1 MGKSL
6 YIVDRGMLTPPPPIL
21 WRLSYIAYPPPPL
34 FSNFVPSLPSSLSP
48 NHTVLF
54 VVLFLWLNGWSHHI
68 WCAILLNDNMNLH
81 MFSLGTLVP
90 EGAWCVFYATRCQV
104 YWGLTHDVV
113 FYCYSDF
120 FITHTNAQ
128 KHTTHSGASR
138 LTHLYKYILTPPVV
152 CSWHLPLLQ

>member
-1 MGKSL
+1 M
-6 YIVDRGMLTPPPPIL
+6 L
-21 WRLSYIAYPPPPL
+21 WRLPYIAYPPL
-34 FSNFVPSLPSSLSP
+34 FSSFVPSLPSSLSP

-90 EGAWCVFYATRCQV
+90 EGTWWVFYSTRSQV
-104 YWGLTHDVV
+104 YWGLTHNVV

-120 FITHTNAQ
+120 FITHTQMHKNTQ
-128 KHTTHSGASR
+128 HTQGPVDWHTYINIYLH
-138 LTHLYKYILTPPVV
+138 HLLCAHGSYLCYNKWLNK
-152 CSWHLPLLQ
+152 